1 MAQVEV
7 DENGIIA
14 QMQRVIDAQKVFEDE
29 LSELRRV
36 LWKGKLKEKGSSEEP
51 PKTYHQ

>member
-1 MAQVEV
+1 MVFVAQVEV

-29 LSELRRV
+29 LSELSRV
-36 LWKGKLKEKGSSEEP
+36 LWKGKLKEKG
-51 PKTYHQ
+51 